1 MKLQF
6 TKEEQLAA
14 DVAQVVALVAEIKL
28 ARPAVVRLR
37 KLLEVLDDPFA
48 RGDAADAIPA
58 LSASTGATTRQR
70 LVAGGEL
77 LPTVSLGVD
86 PVSLQLPSFLESG
99 PIVARSTVRDSEHA
113 VDSEQRRPLSSSEQ
127 HRR

>member
-1 MKLQF
+1 MKLQL

-14 DVAQVVALVAEIKL
+14 DVEQVVALAAEIEL

-48 RGDAADAIPA
+48 RRDAADAMPA
-58 LSASTGATTRQR
+58 ASSC
-70 LVAGGEL
+70 
-77 LPTVSLGVD
+77 PTVSLGVD
-86 PVSLQLPSFLESG
+86 PVSLRLPSFLESG